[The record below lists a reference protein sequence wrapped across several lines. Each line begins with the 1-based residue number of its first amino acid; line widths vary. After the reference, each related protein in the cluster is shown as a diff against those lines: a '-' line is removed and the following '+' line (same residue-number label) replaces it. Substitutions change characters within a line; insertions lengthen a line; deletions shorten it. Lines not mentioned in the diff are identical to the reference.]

1 MAKRMTSSNNQTK
14 RSEKSTRVFKP
25 GTQKKRNEA
34 LKNKRQRIMN
44 AALTLFAKYGVNG
57 TTVEQIAEAGEVSK
71 SNLLYYFAS
80 KEQLYIEVIQHLL
93 EVWLRPLKSF
103 ETHQDAIATL
113 SEYIEIK
120 LKLSRDHPAESKL
133 FCMEVVQGA
142 PLLLNELESP
152 LCELVE
158 AKVKVI
164 NSWIEQGKLLP
175 VDPYH
180 LIFSIWAITQH
191 YADFNVQINAV
202 TGKDLHQ
209 PAFFNSALKSVKQL
223 ILGGITPRMT
233 I

>member
-1 MAKRMTSSNNQTK
+1 MTSSNNDPVK
-14 RSEKSTRVFKP
+14 PEKSPRVFKP
-25 GTQKKRNEA
+25 DTQKKRQEA
-34 LKNKRQRIMN
+34 LKNKRNRIMS
-44 AALTLFAKYGVNG
+44 AALMLFSKHGVNG
-57 TTVEQIAEAGEVSK
+57 TTVEQIAEAGQVSK

-93 EVWLRPLKSF
+93 DVWLSPLKSF
-103 ETHQDAIATL
+103 EAHQDPIETL
-113 SEYIEIK
+113 SDYIKVK
-120 LKLSRDHPAESKL
+120 LTLSRDHPAESKL

-152 LCELVE
+152 LCELVD

-191 YADFNVQINAV
+191 YADFNVQIKAV
-202 TGKDLHQ
+202 TGNDLNQ
-209 PAFFNSALKSVKQL
+209 PEFFNRTLASVKQI
-223 ILGGITPRMT
+223 ILGGITPQQQG
-233 I
+233 